1 MLKPFGR
8 MSLLL
13 VTSALVMPSYAFAQ
27 SAEEPAV
34 MAATQD
40 DASQQPPEAVAD
52 AETTTDA
59 DAAQEETVDVSI
71 PGGEIV
77 VQGRRS
83 QNVEKAAPQVVSV
96 LSAADIART
105 GEGDIAGALGRVT
118 GLSVV
123 GNGYVYVR
131 GLGDRY
137 SLALLN
143 GLPLPSPEPLRR
155 VVPLDLF
162 PTSII
167 ASSLVQKS
175 YSANFPGEFG
185 GGVINLTTKAIP
197 EETFLSVGGSI
208 SGNSETTNQLG
219 YTHYGSSIDWSGFT
233 NDNRAVP
240 PALTRYLNS
249 GARISEGSVNTQ
261 AIASE
266 LVTGRNGVIQRN
278 KHLPANGSVSLSGG
292 TSWDIGDD
300 ATLGILA
307 SAGYSNKWRTRDTIQ
322 QTAAS
327 ADLSQKELDFRRVL

>member
-27 SAEEPAV
+27 SAEEPAGV
-34 MAATQD
+34 AATQD
-40 DASQQPPEAVAD
+40 DANQQPPEAAAD

-162 PTSII
+162 PTSLI

-197 EETFLSVGGSI
+197 TESFLTVGGSI
-208 SGNSETTNQLG
+208 SGNSETTN
-219 YTHYGSSIDWSGFT
+219 
-233 NDNRAVP
+233 
-240 PALTRYLNS
+240 
-249 GARISEGSVNTQ
+249 
-261 AIASE
+261 
-266 LVTGRNGVIQRN
+266 
-278 KHLPANGSVSLSGG
+278 
-292 TSWDIGDD
+292 
-300 ATLGILA
+300 
-307 SAGYSNKWRTRDTIQ
+307 
-322 QTAAS
+322 
-327 ADLSQKELDFRRVL
+327 